1 MNKIFIQNLRE
12 NQTIDS
18 LFLVQEKRVLETRN
32 GKPYLRIRLQ
42 DKTGEIEGRVWEQAH
57 EYARH
62 FKINDYVRVK
72 GLITQFQGE
81 LQINISSIHKVP
93 MEKVDPE
100 DFLPTGKKDPE
111 QMLQDL
117 KTIIDSVKDSDYK
130 GLLLAFFNDASFV
143 KSFVRS
149 PAAKSMHH
157 AWIGGLL
164 EHTLSLAKIAVWV
177 AKHYETEG
185 MPLNRDLL
193 ITGAI
198 LHDIGKTE
206 ELASMPSFE
215 YTTEG
220 KLIGHLVMGAEMVGN
235 RAATLQGFPEKKLRQ
250 VKHLILS
257 HHGDYAFG
265 SPKLPMTLEAI
276 ALHFIDNLDAKLMGV
291 YAHLK
296 RHAKEDSD
304 WSPFHRIYGQMFYGP
319 EIPTDPDEGGITP

>member
-18 LFLVQEKRVLETRN
+18 LFLAQEKRVMETRN

-42 DKTGEIEGRVWEQAH
+42 DKTGEIEGRVWEQAN

-62 FKINDYVRVK
+62 FKANDYVRVK
-72 GLITQFQGE
+72 GIITQFQGE
-81 LQINISSIHKVP
+81 LQVNISSIHKVLP
-93 MEKVDPE
+93 EKVDPE
-100 DFLPTGKKDPE
+100 DFLPVGKKNVE
-111 QMLQDL
+111 KMLQSIRE
-117 KTIIDSVKDSDYK
+117 IIGSLQDPDYRA
-130 GLLLAFFNDASFV
+130 LLNTFFDDETFV
-143 KSFVRS
+143 KQFARS

-164 EHTLSLAKIAVWV
+164 EHSLSLAKIAEWV
-177 AKHYETEG
+177 TKHYVEEG
-185 MPLNRDLL
+185 LPLNRDLL

-198 LHDIGKTE
+198 LHDIGKIR

-220 KLIGHLVMGAEMVGN
+220 KLIGHLVIGAEMIGN
-235 RAATLQGFPEKKLRQ
+235 RAATIQGFPEKKLLQ
-250 VKHLILS
+250 IKHLILS

-276 ALHFIDNLDAKLMGV
+276 ALHFIDNLDAKLIGV
-291 YAHLK
+291 YNHLRK
-296 RHAKEDSD
+296 HASDDSD
-304 WSPFHRIYGQMFYGP
+304 WSPYHRIYGQMFYGP
-319 EIPTDPDEGGITP
+319 EIPGLEEES

>member
-1 MNKIFIQNLRE
+1 MNKIFIENLRE

-18 LFLVQEKRVLETRN
+18 LFLAKDKRVLETRS

-42 DKTGEIEGRVWEQAH
+42 DKTGEIEGRVWEQAN

-62 FKINDYVRVK
+62 FKVNDYIRVK
-72 GLITQFQGE
+72 GIITQFQGE
-81 LQINISSIHKVP
+81 LQINISSIHKIP
-93 MEKVDPE
+93 IEKVNPE
-100 DFLPTGKKDPE
+100 DFLPVSKKDIGK
-111 QMLQDL
+111 MLQSL
-117 KTIIDSVKDSDYK
+117 REIINGLEDADYK
-130 GLLLAFFNDASFV
+130 SLLLAFFNDENFV
-143 KSFVRS
+143 KQFALS

-164 EHTLSLAKIAVWV
+164 EHSLSLARIAQGVV
-177 AKHYETEG
+177 EHYDKEG
-185 MPLNRDLL
+185 LPLNRDLL

-198 LHDIGKTE
+198 LHDIGKTR

-220 KLIGHLVMGAEMVGN
+220 KLIGHVVMGAEMIDKKASEI
-235 RAATLQGFPEKKLRQ
+235 RGFPEKKLQQ

-276 ALHFIDNLDAKLMGV
+276 ALHFIDNLDAKLAGV
-291 YAHLK
+291 YNHIIK
-296 RHAKEDSD
+296 HAAEDSD
-304 WSPFHRIYGQMFYGP
+304 WSTFHRIYGQTFYGA
-319 EIPTDPDEGGITP
+319 EIPELDEEKI

>member
-12 NQTIDS
+12 NQTIDT
-18 LFLVQEKRVLETRN
+18 LFLAQEKRVLETRN

-62 FKINDYVRVK
+62 FKANDYVRVK

-81 LQINISSIHKVP
+81 LQVNISSIHKVP
-93 MEKVDPE
+93 MDRVNPE
-100 DFLPTGKKDPE
+100 DFLPVGKKDPE
-111 QMLQDL
+111 KMLKTLKELIESLQDP
-117 KTIIDSVKDSDYK
+117 DYK
-130 GLLLAFFNDASFV
+130 GLLQAFFEDEGFV
-143 KSFVRS
+143 KKFARS

-164 EHTLSLAKIAVWV
+164 EHSLSLAQIADWI
-177 AKHYETEG
+177 AKRYQTEG
-185 MPLNRDLL
+185 IPLNRDLL

-206 ELASMPSFE
+206 ELVSMPSFE

-220 KLIGHLVMGAEMVGN
+220 KLIGHLVMGAEMVEK
-235 RAATLQGFPEKKLRQ
+235 RAATLQGFPEKKLLQ

-291 YAHLK
+291 FSHLK
-296 RHAKEDSD
+296 KHATEDSN

-319 EIPTDPDEGGITP
+319 EIPIGLDENE